1 MNKKILLSIAG
12 IAVLLIGAFAAGV
25 MFSRSAASSAQGGSS
40 AGVMGSDE
48 ADMMAVNGG
57 PDASGRPE
65 GMGGEGYGP
74 GAMMGNEYGSGMSG
88 EGYGSG
94 TMMDGEYGYGMS
106 GEGYGPGA
114 MMGGGYGY
122 GMMGGYDPGAMMG
135 GEYDPNAE
143 PLSIE
148 QVRQAIEAYLSA
160 WNNPDLEIGEIMI
173 FDNQA
178 YAEILEK
185 STGIGAMEVL
195 VDPAT
200 RTVYPEYGPNMMW
213 NQKYGQMGGSYGM
226 MGGYRGGMMGYAPTP
241 DISAEMSIS
250 PDEALRLAQQF
261 LDENFP
267 GLQAASEADPFYG
280 YYTIHTYK
288 DGQVVGML
296 SVNGYNGEVF
306 PHIWHG
312 NFIEMSGE
320 RG

>member
-1 MNKKILLSIAG
+1 MN
-12 IAVLLIGAFAAGV
+12 
-25 MFSRSAASSAQGGSS
+25 
-40 AGVMGSDE
+40 
-48 ADMMAVNGG
+48 
-57 PDASGRPE
+57 
-65 GMGGEGYGP
+65 
-74 GAMMGNEYGSGMSG
+74 
-88 EGYGSG
+88 
-94 TMMDGEYGYGMS
+94 
-106 GEGYGPGA
+106 
-114 MMGGGYGY
+114 
-122 GMMGGYDPGAMMG
+122 
-135 GEYDPNAE
+135 
-143 PLSIE
+143 
-148 QVRQAIEAYLSA
+148 
-160 WNNPDLEIGEIMI
+160 WNNPDLEIGEIMM

-213 NQKYGQMGGSYGM
+213 NQRYSQMGGSYGM

-241 DISAEMSIS
+241 EVPAEMSIT
-250 PDEALRLAQQF
+250 PEEAIRLAQQF

-267 GLQAASEADPFYG
+267 GLQAANESDPFYG

-312 NFIEMSGE
+312 NFIEMTGE